1 MSIGGMTAAES
12 YLDLDLVFEAAYRT
26 GADAI
31 HPGYGFL
38 AENAE
43 FAARCEAAGI
53 AFVGPTAEQMRL
65 FGLKHTARELA
76 TKAGL
81 PLLPGTGLL
90 ANVTQAK
97 RAAKRIGYPVMLKST
112 AGGGGIGMR
121 RCADGKELAAAF
133 DAVARLGKTHF
144 KQAGSYIEKLVDP
157 ARHVEVQIFGD
168 GAGKVLALGQRDCSL
183 QRRNQ
188 KVIEET
194 PPPGLSEATR
204 AAMDD
209 AAVRLGTRGELP
221 VGRHRRVR
229 RRRGDGD
236 VLLPGGE
243 HAHPGRARRH
253 RGGDGRRPGRVDA
266 AGRGGRA
273 AAR

>member
-1 MSIGGMTAAES
+1 MGVASVSIYSEADAGALHAGAGDEAISIGGMTAAES

-38 AENAE
+38 AENAD

-53 AFVGPTAEQMRL
+53 AFVGPTA
-65 FGLKHTARELA
+65 GADARCSA
-76 TKAGL
+76 SSTRRASWRPRRGCRCCRA
-81 PLLPGTGLL
+81 PGCWPTS
-90 ANVTQAK
+90 TQAK

-144 KQAGSYIEKLVDP
+144 KQAGSLHREAGRSRAPRRGADL
-157 ARHVEVQIFGD
+157 RRRRRR
-168 GAGKVLALGQRDCSL
+168 GAGAGRSATARCSGAT
-183 QRRNQ
+183 RRSSRRRRR
-188 KVIEET
+188 
-194 PPPGLSEATR
+194 PACPRRTR

-209 AAVRLGTRGELP
+209 AAVRLGTAAQLP

-229 RRRGDGD
+229 RR
-236 VLLPGGE
+236 
-243 HAHPGRARRH
+243 
-253 RGGDGRRPGRVDA
+253 GGD
-266 AGRGGRA
+266 AGRSTSSR
-273 AAR
+273 